1 MFPSCNVLS
10 STALFPI
17 LLIRTIFATDEIRN
31 RRAYIARPSTPTT
44 WPDGIYDS
52 ICPAMALMSGQRSYE
67 RRIDKNVRGLFA
79 GERTQTPFFY
89 LSRFSPDVPWL
100 SLRLFFSSFSPILN
114 VTLVL
119 SAPLH
124 LTLTN
129 FLLFLSPSSIY
140 AVLFS
145 LDNVRSYG
153 RVYCGMRSCIRPGN
167 RLGFVK
173 VECIGEN
180 RSSPYKK
187 RRNEALGVPRGLA
200 FF

>member
-17 LLIRTIFATDEIRN
+17 LLIRAIFATDEIRN

-52 ICPAMALMSGQRSYE
+52 ICPAMAFMSGQRPYE

-79 GERTQTPFFY
+79 DERTQTPFFY
-89 LSRFSPDVPWL
+89 LSRFSPDVPLL
-100 SLRLFFSSFSPILN
+100 SLRLFFSSFSPILT

-129 FLLFLSPSSIY
+129 FLLFPSPSRFMQF
-140 AVLFS
+140 FS
-145 LDNVRSYG
+145 LLTMFAPMAEY
-153 RVYCGMRSCIRPGN
+153 I
-167 RLGFVK
+167 
-173 VECIGEN
+173 VE
-180 RSSPYKK
+180 
-187 RRNEALGVPRGLA
+187 
-200 FF
+200 